1 MCVIQEPMIAYDLI
15 KRGSMTKHG
24 CVDMTRILN
33 HYFWIVCVL
42 DYYITY
48 MKQNAIFASEGNYIY
63 LNGNTYIFNNHAWFF

>member
-1 MCVIQEPMIAYDLI
+1 MCVLLNSSVIQEPMIAYDLM

-48 MKQNAIFASEGNYIY
+48 MK
-63 LNGNTYIFNNHAWFF
+63 